1 MLAPW
6 GMSTESMNRM
16 NANTRGLRSQTYGW
30 PILVRHWEII
40 ADNLSNTGWSWGC
53 FVGMDSEGRD
63 IFVVDAHRDGQRF
76 VVRSDE
82 ELTAFLELERAVRQ
96 AASGAS

>member
-1 MLAPW
+1 MP
-6 GMSTESMNRM
+6 SMKD
-16 NANTRGLRSQTYGW
+16 
-30 PILVRHWEII
+30 WEVI
-40 ADNLSNTGWSWGC
+40 ATNLSRERWSWAC
-53 FVGMDSEGRD
+53 IPSMDSKGRD

-82 ELTAFLELERAVRQ
+82 ELTAFLELDRAVRQ